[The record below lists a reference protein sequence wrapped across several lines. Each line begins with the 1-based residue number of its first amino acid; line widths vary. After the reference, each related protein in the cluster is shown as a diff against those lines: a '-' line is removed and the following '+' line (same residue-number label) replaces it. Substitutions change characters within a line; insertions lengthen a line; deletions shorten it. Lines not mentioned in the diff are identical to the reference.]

1 MSAVILNGQAVRV
14 NNIFCIGRNY
24 AAHIAELGNA
34 VPQEPLIFFKPNSSL
49 LTQDRISLPPFSR
62 NIHYETEIVLLMGDV
77 SGSLNP
83 QNAWDSVAGIG
94 IGLDLTARDIQAAAK
109 AQGLPWARAKG
120 FKHAACVSQFTA
132 PSALPDR
139 DHICFSLHHNGRHAQ
154 QGDSRLMLYPVPQL
168 LHTLHQDYGLQNGDL
183 VFTGTPEGVGALQSG
198 DILELDLQEGLLNCR
213 FEVA

>member
-34 VPQEPLIFFKPNSSL
+34 VPQELLIFFKPNSSL
-49 LTQDRISLPPFSR
+49 LTQGRISLPPFSR

-83 QNAWDSVAGIG
+83 QNAWNSVAGVG

-120 FKHAACVSQFTA
+120 FKHAAYVSQFTA

-139 DHICFSLHHNGRHAQ
+139 NHICFSLHHNGRYAQ